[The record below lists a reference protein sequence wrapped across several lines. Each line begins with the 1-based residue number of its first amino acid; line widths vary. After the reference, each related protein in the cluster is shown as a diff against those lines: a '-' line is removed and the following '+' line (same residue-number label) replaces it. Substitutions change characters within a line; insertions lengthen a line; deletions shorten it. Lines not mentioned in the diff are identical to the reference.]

1 LSLQLVVF
9 GFGRLEAGALAPLSA
24 WWLMLT
30 VHATNPRLFL
40 NTIVAPLHR
49 LVRAEY
55 VFFIVIEITQL
66 AL

>member
-1 LSLQLVVF
+1 
-9 GFGRLEAGALAPLSA
+9 
-24 WWLMLT
+24 MLT

-55 VFFIVIEITQL
+55 VFFIVIEIAQL
-66 AL
+66 VL